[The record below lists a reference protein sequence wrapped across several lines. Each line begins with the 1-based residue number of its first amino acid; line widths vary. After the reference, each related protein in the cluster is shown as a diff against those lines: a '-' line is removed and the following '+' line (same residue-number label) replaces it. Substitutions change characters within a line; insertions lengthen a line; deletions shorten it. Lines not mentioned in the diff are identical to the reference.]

1 MFEQLKDRIG
11 EGALERQQLL
21 VPDVVEVDEAAFES
35 LEGLAEMVAK
45 IGFDARPIGPRAIS
59 MSAVPSFLLSRNV
72 EPGEFLVEALAF
84 GSEKGRVDD
93 AEALL
98 SDVLDMMA
106 CKAAVKAGDR
116 LTQHELEAL
125 LAQRESIERATNC
138 PHGRPTSLRIP
149 IAELDR
155 RFGRSS

>member
-1 MFEQLKDRIG
+1 M
-11 EGALERQQLL
+11 
-21 VPDVVEVDEAAFES
+21 
-35 LEGLAEMVAK
+35 
-45 IGFDARPIGPRAIS
+45 
-59 MSAVPSFLLSRNV
+59 PSFLLSRHV
-72 EPGEFLVEALAF
+72 EPGAFLVEALAF

-98 SDVLDMMA
+98 SEVLDMMA